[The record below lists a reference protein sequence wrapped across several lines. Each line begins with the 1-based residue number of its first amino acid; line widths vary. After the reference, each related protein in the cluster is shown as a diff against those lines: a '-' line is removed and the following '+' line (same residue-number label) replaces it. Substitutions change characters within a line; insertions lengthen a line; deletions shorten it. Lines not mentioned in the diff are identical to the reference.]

1 MLFLCVIVGVSFAYD
16 NVFNLYSIYLSKR
29 SSNKSNVTCNI
40 VGLTVFNE
48 NRLQWKEPNN
58 VLLSQPDLLN
68 SL

>member
-16 NVFNLYSIYLSKR
+16 NVFNLYSICLSKR

-40 VGLTVFNE
+40 VTVFNE

-58 VLLSQPDLLN
+58 VLLSQSDLLN

>member
-40 VGLTVFNE
+40 VTVFNE

>member
-16 NVFNLYSIYLSKR
+16 NVFNLFSIYLSKR

-40 VGLTVFNE
+40 VTVFNE

>member
-40 VGLTVFNE
+40 VTVFNE

-58 VLLSQPDLLN
+58 VLLSQSDLLN